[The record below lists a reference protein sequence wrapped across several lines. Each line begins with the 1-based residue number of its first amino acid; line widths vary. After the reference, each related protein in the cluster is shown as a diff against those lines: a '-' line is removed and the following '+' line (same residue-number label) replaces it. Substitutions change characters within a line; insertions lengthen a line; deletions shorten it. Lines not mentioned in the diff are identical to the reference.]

1 MTSHDVVAIARK
13 ALTLRRVGHAGTLD
27 PMATGVLVIGFGLGT
42 RLLQY
47 ITDGEK
53 EYSATIILGAATT
66 TDDAEGDVISTSST
80 DSVSE
85 ESIELELAKMR
96 GTIMQKPSS
105 VSAIRIDGERA
116 YDLVR
121 AGVEVDIPARE
132 VTISKLHIA
141 ALRRN
146 PATIEVD
153 IEVTCS
159 AGTFIRAIARDLGAA
174 LGVGGHLSALRRTRV
189 GRFTLAEAISIQNL
203 KEGAFQ
209 PLSISEVAMKIFPV
223 RFLSSR
229 EEEQLGHG
237 RAIAPSLDDGVV
249 AAVSKEKNLVAL
261 VENRDTF
268 AKPVAVFAAIS

>member
-13 ALTLRRVGHAGTLD
+13 SLNLRRVGHAGTLD
-27 PMATGVLVIGFGLGT
+27 PMATGVLVLGFGLGT

-53 EYSATIILGAATT
+53 EYSATIIVGVSTT
-66 TDDAEGDVISTSST
+66 TDDADGEIVKKMDASEVT
-80 DSVSE
+80 E

-105 VSAIRIDGERA
+105 VSAIRIDGQRA

-121 AGVEVDIPARE
+121 EGVEVDIPARE
-132 VTISKLHIA
+132 VTIYRLHISA
-141 ALRRN
+141 VRRYDS
-146 PATIEVD
+146 ILEVD

-159 AGTFIRAIARDLGAA
+159 AGTFIRAIARDLGQA
-174 LGVGGHLSALRRTRV
+174 LGVGGHLTSLRRTRV
-189 GRFTLAEAISIQNL
+189 GRFDLDKAISIRDL
-203 KEGAFQ
+203 KERAFH
-209 PLSISEVAMKIFPV
+209 PLSVSEVAMKIFPV

-237 RAIAPSLDDGVV
+237 RSIAPSLDNGIV
-249 AAVSKEKNLVAL
+249 AAISQEKNLVAL

>member
-13 ALTLRRVGHAGTLD
+13 SLNLRRVGHAGTLD
-27 PMATGVLVIGFGLGT
+27 PMATGVLVLGFGLGT

-53 EYSATIILGAATT
+53 EYAATIVLGVSTT
-66 TDDAEGDVISTSST
+66 TDDADGDVVKKVSAEE
-80 DSVSE
+80 VSE
-85 ESIELELAKMR
+85 ESIENILATMR
-96 GTIMQKPSS
+96 GTIMQRPSS
-105 VSAIRIDGERA
+105 VSAIRIDGQRA

-121 AGVEVDIPARE
+121 EGVEVDIPARE
-132 VTISKLHIA
+132 VTIYRLHIA
-141 ALRRN
+141 AVRKYDSLL
-146 PATIEVD
+146 EVD

-159 AGTFIRAIARDLGAA
+159 AGTFIRAIARDLGHA
-174 LGVGGHLSALRRTRV
+174 LGVGGHLSALRRIRV
-189 GRFTLAEAISIQNL
+189 GRFGLEQAISIRDL
-203 KEGAFQ
+203 KERAFH
-209 PLSISEVAMKIFPV
+209 PLTVSEVAMKIFPV

-249 AAVSKEKNLVAL
+249 AAVSQEKSLVAL

>member
-13 ALTLRRVGHAGTLD
+13 SLNLRRVGHAGTLD
-27 PMATGVLVIGFGLGT
+27 PMATGVLVLGFGLGT

-53 EYSATIILGAATT
+53 EYAATIVLGVSTT
-66 TDDAEGDVISTSST
+66 TDDADGDVVKKVSAEE
-80 DSVSE
+80 VSE
-85 ESIELELAKMR
+85 ESIENILATMR
-96 GTIMQKPSS
+96 GTIMQRPSS
-105 VSAIRIDGERA
+105 VSAIRIDGQRA

-121 AGVEVDIPARE
+121 EGVEVDIPARE
-132 VTISKLHIA
+132 VTIYRLHIA
-141 ALRRN
+141 AVRKYDSLL
-146 PATIEVD
+146 EVD

-159 AGTFIRAIARDLGAA
+159 AGTFIRAIARDLGHA
-174 LGVGGHLSALRRTRV
+174 LGVGGHLSALRRIRV
-189 GRFTLAEAISIQNL
+189 GLFGLEQAISIRDL
-203 KEGAFQ
+203 KERAFH
-209 PLSISEVAMKIFPV
+209 PLTVSEVAMKIFPV

-249 AAVSKEKNLVAL
+249 AAVSQEKSLVAL
-261 VENRDTF
+261 VENRDAF